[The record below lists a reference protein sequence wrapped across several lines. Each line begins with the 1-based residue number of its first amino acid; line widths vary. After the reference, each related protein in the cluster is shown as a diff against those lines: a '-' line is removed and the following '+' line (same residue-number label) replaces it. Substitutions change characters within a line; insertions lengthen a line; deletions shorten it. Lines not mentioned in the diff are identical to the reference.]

1 MADSD
6 IVEINEIFDSK
17 EEREKKKQNTNLKPE
32 RNKNKNDIALK
43 AALTELSHE
52 INELSKE
59 RRRLE
64 KGLSQDRKKT
74 EVRKLQETQLRDK
87 ISKLASMENQ
97 LFDDIVNK
105 EHKLSDIKE
114 KLTKIRAARTEL
126 QEYN

>member
-126 QEYN
+126 TGI